1 MNKPSEFLY
10 EQIADIIEAQ
20 IKNQV
25 LKAGHK
31 LPSVRMLCK
40 QHQVSPSTV
49 FNAYYRLEAMGLIE
63 AKPKSGY
70 YVKNL
75 QTQARFDQYQAILP
89 TVPQNIQPLQP
100 TVSDL
105 IDDIEQMNQHPD
117 FITFAQA
124 TPHLRMLPQQK
135 LQKSVSEVLKI
146 YPDQW
151 LDYAPSQ
158 GVVALRT
165 QILLHTL
172 QWGFKGNMEDV
183 LITAGCLEAVSI
195 CLQSVTQPGD
205 LIITEDLTYFGIQ
218 QLIGNLNL
226 QVLPLSIQPN
236 QGFDLDH
243 LEHLFKTQ
251 AIKACLFTSNFHN
264 PTAHSIPDSQKE
276 SLATLA
282 AHYHVPIIEDD
293 VYGEIYFGKQRPAT
307 IKRYDKQGWVMYCTS
322 FSKMLSPG
330 FRLGYCLPGRF
341 QPQVTRQKRIHS
353 LATSSLTQ
361 YALSRFLEKGRF
373 SYHLKKLRREL
384 YFNMLK
390 YEQCIINS
398 FPKATYFLT
407 PQGGYVF
414 WIGFDKNL
422 DTYPL
427 YLKSKAQQICVVPGH
442 LFSLH
447 QQYKNFIRL
456 SFANPFDA
464 DIATALATLGNLLD

>member
-1 MNKPSEFLY
+1 MIIFHNAMNKPSEFLY

-183 LITAGCLEAVSI
+183 LITAGCLEAR
-195 CLQSVTQPGD
+195 
-205 LIITEDLTYFGIQ
+205 
-218 QLIGNLNL
+218 N
-226 QVLPLSIQPN
+226 
-236 QGFDLDH
+236 
-243 LEHLFKTQ
+243 
-251 AIKACLFTSNFHN
+251 NF
-264 PTAHSIPDSQKE
+264 
-276 SLATLA
+276 
-282 AHYHVPIIEDD
+282 V
-293 VYGEIYFGKQRPAT
+293 
-307 IKRYDKQGWVMYCTS
+307 
-322 FSKMLSPG
+322 
-330 FRLGYCLPGRF
+330 
-341 QPQVTRQKRIHS
+341 
-353 LATSSLTQ
+353 
-361 YALSRFLEKGRF
+361 
-373 SYHLKKLRREL
+373 
-384 YFNMLK
+384 
-390 YEQCIINS
+390 
-398 FPKATYFLT
+398 
-407 PQGGYVF
+407 
-414 WIGFDKNL
+414 
-422 DTYPL
+422 
-427 YLKSKAQQICVVPGH
+427 
-442 LFSLH
+442 
-447 QQYKNFIRL
+447 
-456 SFANPFDA
+456 
-464 DIATALATLGNLLD
+464 